1 MISCLV
7 STRNCLVSNYGVN
20 INYIYNKHGV
30 VNVQKSSL
38 YYLFKCLTYACCIPF
53 NCIKSC
59 FVPRYNIIYNMD
71 KLYYTTDT
79 EYTKIA
85 PIILS
90 VKAYKKDIPIYQPSP
105 TNIYNKL
112 TIDTST
118 PSNDIP
124 VCVNNLETKN
134 NTAQE
139 TKTEEPN
146 TQDTKIEIKPE
157 ENITQEVEQE
167 IEQEIEQQ
175 VEETKIDEDKLIDIT
190 QDFKVFNNL
199 IPLWIFIKVTRLNLN
214 KYDTMQFTYLLN
226 AKMNTREIN
235 INEMKDVQLYKL
247 FI

>member
-1 MISCLV
+1 
-7 STRNCLVSNYGVN
+7 
-20 INYIYNKHGV
+20 
-30 VNVQKSSL
+30 
-38 YYLFKCLTYACCIPF
+38 
-53 NCIKSC
+53 
-59 FVPRYNIIYNMD
+59 MD

-118 PSNDIP
+118 PSNDIA
-124 VCVNNLETKN
+124 VCINNLETKN
-134 NTAQE
+134 TTAQENE
-139 TKTEEPN
+139 TKTEID
-146 TQDTKIEIKPE
+146 TDTKTEIDTDTKMEIKLE
-157 ENITQEVEQE
+157 ENTK
-167 IEQEIEQQ
+167 EIEQQ
-175 VEETKIDEDKLIDIT
+175 DGQIEETKIDEDKLIDIT

>member
-7 STRNCLVSNYGVN
+7 NTRNCLVSNYGVN

-30 VNVQKSSL
+30 VNVQKSCL

-71 KLYYTTDT
+71 NLYYTTDT
-79 EYTKIA
+79 EYTKIS

-90 VKAYKKDIPIYQPSP
+90 VKAYRKSIPIYQPSP
-105 TNIYNKL
+105 TAIYNKL

-118 PSNDIP
+118 PSDNVVIHIND
-124 VCVNNLETKN
+124 VNTN
-134 NTAQE
+134 QE
-139 TKTEEPN
+139 TKQELKEEPKEEPKEELKEEVN
-146 TQDTKIEIKPE
+146 IADTKIEETKI
-157 ENITQEVEQE
+157 
-167 IEQEIEQQ
+167 
-175 VEETKIDEDKLIDIT
+175 EETKLDNDKLIDIT
-190 QDFKVFNNL
+190 QEFKVFNNL

-214 KYDTMQFTYLLN
+214 KYDTIQFTYLLN
-226 AKMNTREIN
+226 SKMNIREIN
-235 INEMKDVQLYKL
+235 INEMKDMQLYKL

>member
-1 MISCLV
+1 
-7 STRNCLVSNYGVN
+7 
-20 INYIYNKHGV
+20 

-118 PSNDIP
+118 PSNDIA
-124 VCVNNLETKN
+124 VCINNLETKN
-134 NTAQE
+134 TTAQENE
-139 TKTEEPN
+139 TKTEID
-146 TQDTKIEIKPE
+146 TDTKTEIDTDTKMEIKLE
-157 ENITQEVEQE
+157 ENTK
-167 IEQEIEQQ
+167 EIEQQ
-175 VEETKIDEDKLIDIT
+175 DGQIEETKIDEDKLIDIT